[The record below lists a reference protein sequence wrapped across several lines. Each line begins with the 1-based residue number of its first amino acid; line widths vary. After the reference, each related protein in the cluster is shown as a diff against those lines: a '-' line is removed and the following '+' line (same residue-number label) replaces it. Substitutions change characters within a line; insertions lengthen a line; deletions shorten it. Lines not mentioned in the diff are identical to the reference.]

1 MDDRKT
7 EMVLGADGIIRLVS
21 LTSETAQATENPN
34 GQPMIAPGMVC
45 QQSNGGTY
53 YQVSPQNQPVPT
65 PLTAVHQQQANDGT
79 QIPPLLSPAAILQLL
94 NAAAVSNGT
103 LQYIQPN
110 GLTQTPREAPFMLP
124 QSTYFN
130 MQQSYPTPGPPM
142 AATSIVQAA
151 PERNRTHVLYL
162 EMDDDNLSAY
172 QCLVRKHIEIFE
184 ASEIDLK
191 ANAQGR
197 NKPIC
202 LGQVGIRCRHCGFRY
217 SKERAKGAVYFPS
230 QLSGLYQTA
239 QNMANSHL
247 IKDCFDFP
255 SEIREDLVRL
265 REKKSSVGGGR
276 RYVCV

>member
-1 MDDRKT
+1 MEAQKT
-7 EMVLGADGIIRLVS
+7 EIVVGADGIIRLVS
-21 LTSETAQATENPN
+21 LTNETSQAAENPN
-34 GQPMIAPGMVC
+34 GQLMTAPGMEC
-45 QQSNGGTY
+45 QQGSGGAY
-53 YQVSPQNQPVPT
+53 YQSPSQSQPVPT
-65 PLTAVHQQQANDGT
+65 PLTAVHQQQANNVA

-94 NAAAVSNGT
+94 NAAAVSNGS
-103 LQYIQPN
+103 LQYIQQN
-110 GLTQTPREAPFMLP
+110 GSTQTPQEAPFMLP
-124 QSTYFN
+124 QSYFN
-130 MQQSYPTPGPPM
+130 MQQLYSTPPPTV
-142 AATSIVQAA
+142 AASSIVQAA
-151 PERNRTHVLYL
+151 PERNRSHMLYL

-184 ASEIDLK
+184 ASEIDLR

-202 LGQVGIRCRHCGFRY
+202 LGQVGIRCRHCGFRF

-255 SEIREDLVRL
+255 EEVREDLVRL
-265 REKKSSVGGGR
+265 REKKSSVGGGS
-276 RYVCV
+276 RYVCA

>member
-1 MDDRKT
+1 MDAQKT
-7 EMVLGADGIIRLVS
+7 GIVVGADGIIRLVS
-21 LTSETAQATENPN
+21 LTNETVQATENPN
-34 GQPMIAPGMVC
+34 GQSMIAPGMEH
-45 QQSNGGTY
+45 QQSSGGAY
-53 YQVSPQNQPVPT
+53 YQISPQSHLVPT
-65 PLTAVHQQQANDGT
+65 PMTTVHQQANHGA
-79 QIPPLLSPAAILQLL
+79 QNPPLLSPAAILQLL
-94 NAAAVSNGT
+94 NAAAVSNGSM
-103 LQYIQPN
+103 QYTQQN
-110 GLTQTPREAPFMLP
+110 GLTQTSQEAPFMLP
-124 QSTYFN
+124 QSYFN
-130 MQQSYPTPGPPM
+130 MQQSYPSPV
-142 AATSIVQAA
+142 AASSIVQSA
-151 PERNRTHVLYL
+151 PERNRTHILYL

-172 QCLVRKHIEIFE
+172 QCLVRQHIEIFE

-202 LGQVGIRCRHCGFRY
+202 LGQVGIRCRHCGFRF

-247 IKDCFDFP
+247 IRDCFDFP
-255 SEIREDLVRL
+255 SEVREDLVRL